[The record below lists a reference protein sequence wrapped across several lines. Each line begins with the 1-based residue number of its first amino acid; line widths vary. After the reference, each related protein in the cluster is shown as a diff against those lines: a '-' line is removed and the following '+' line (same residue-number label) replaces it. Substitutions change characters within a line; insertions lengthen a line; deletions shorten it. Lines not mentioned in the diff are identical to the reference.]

1 MQQIKS
7 ALSSAEETNI
17 YVDVEGPHRIDVVRG
32 MPRRGDR
39 AVQPV
44 KNISHKQIC
53 IFIMSIFGR

>member
-1 MQQIKS
+1 MQKIDS

-17 YVDVEGPHRIDVVRG
+17 YVDVEGTHRIDVVRG

-44 KNISHKQIC
+44 KNISHKQTR
-53 IFIMSIFGR
+53 IFIMSFLGR